1 MLWLLWHTQHH
12 TVSVSGLDT
21 VLVAR
26 PPLLCSQH
34 AYRTCNIKQILSV
47 QNMLLGGYH
56 RHGGT
61 QPPSG
66 QVNQSGWHCPVFVGS
81 QTSMHGG
88 ASVVGGAV
96 VEFVAGS
103 SGIVGLTVT
112 GSSGLLVV
120 SPPIFR
126 FTLMLIL

>member
-1 MLWLLWHTQHH
+1 M
-12 TVSVSGLDT
+12 
-21 VLVAR
+21 
-26 PPLLCSQH
+26 
-34 AYRTCNIKQILSV
+34 
-47 QNMLLGGYH
+47 LGGYH

-66 QVNQSGWHCPVFVGS
+66 QVNQSGWHRPVFVGS

-96 VEFVAGS
+96 VEFDGGS